1 MKIKW
6 ALVIEKHMKLIIFQ
20 KNCKH
25 SLRLP
30 RDLDLHQIMIIG
42 PDLTMDLTMALT
54 MALDLLCNLDLV
66 LDLITLNMHLA
77 QTMDMSMTTV
87 LDLS

>member
-6 ALVIEKHMKLIIFQ
+6 ASVIEKHMKLIIFQ

-30 RDLDLHQIMIIG
+30 RNLDVHRIMIIG
-42 PDLTMDLTMALT
+42 PDLTLDQTMALS
-54 MALDLLCNLDLV
+54 MALHLLCDLDLV
-66 LDLITLNMHLA
+66 PDLP
-77 QTMDMSMTTV
+77 
-87 LDLS
+87 